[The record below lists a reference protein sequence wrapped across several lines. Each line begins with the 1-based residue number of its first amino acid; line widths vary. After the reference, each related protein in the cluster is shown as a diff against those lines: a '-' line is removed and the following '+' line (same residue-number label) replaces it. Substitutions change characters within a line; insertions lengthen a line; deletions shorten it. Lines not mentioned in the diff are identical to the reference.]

1 MTLASNRSINLIE
14 NIKINVLSQLTSDL
28 IKILLVCRN
37 MEIRF
42 SNTSKNGSRNVEI
55 CANDQWLVAISGGIT
70 VAADVHSQ
78 MSNSFNFT
86 VNVLRV
92 STTSVSLTWSQTS
105 TANNSM
111 NQNISKYHILCTTMF
126 QEWIYVVKVAGV
138 HKTTNSI
145 QISGLL
151 PDSVYNCCVTAHI
164 LINLPIEVINSA
176 CTTVKTL
183 VSPSDLKYQSVVI
196 ALGTGLFVCCLILLC
211 TCISFMLWIVKTK
224 SKSLEV

>member
-1 MTLASNRSINLIE
+1 M
-14 NIKINVLSQLTSDL
+14 LSQLTSDL

-42 SNTSKNGSRNVEI
+42 FNISMNGSRNVEI

-70 VAADVHSQ
+70 VAADIHSQ

-111 NQNISKYHILCTTMF
+111 NQNISKYHISCTTMF
-126 QEWIYVVKVAGV
+126 QELIYVVKVAGV
-138 HKTTNSI
+138 HKTSSI

-164 LINLPIEVINSA
+164 LINLPIEVKNSA
-176 CTTVKTL
+176 CTTVRTL
-183 VSPSDLKYQSVVI
+183 APPSNTNYESVVI
-196 ALGTGLFVCCLILLC
+196 ILGTFLSTSVCCLLLLC
-211 TCISFMLWIVKTK
+211 TCIGLIISFTVYKQSNQQK
-224 SKSLEV
+224 Q

>member
-1 MTLASNRSINLIE
+1 M
-14 NIKINVLSQLTSDL
+14 LSQLTSDL

-42 SNTSKNGSRNVEI
+42 SNISKNGSRNVEI

-86 VNVLRV
+86 INVLRV
-92 STTSVSLTWSQTS
+92 STTSVSLMWSQTS
-105 TANNSM
+105 TTNNAM
-111 NQNISKYHILCTTMF
+111 NQNISKYHISCTTMF

-138 HKTTNSI
+138 HKTNSI

-164 LINLPIEVINSA
+164 LINLPIEVINSV
-176 CTTVKTL
+176 CTTVRTL
-183 VSPSDLKYQSVVI
+183 APPSNTNYESVVI
-196 ALGTGLFVCCLILLC
+196 VLGTFLSVCCLFLLC
-211 TCISFMLWIVKTK
+211 TFIGLIISFTVYKQSNK
-224 SKSLEV
+224 HKQ

>member
-1 MTLASNRSINLIE
+1 M
-14 NIKINVLSQLTSDL
+14 LSRLTSDL

-78 MSNSFNFT
+78 MSNSFNST

-92 STTSVSLTWSQTS
+92 STTSVSLMWSQTS
-105 TANNSM
+105 TANNAM

-138 HKTTNSI
+138 HKTTSSI
-145 QISGLL
+145 QIGGLL

-164 LINLPIEVINSA
+164 LINLPIEVINSV
-176 CTTVKTL
+176 CTTVRTL
-183 VSPSDLKYQSVVI
+183 VPPSNTNYESVVI
-196 ALGTGLFVCCLILLC
+196 VLGTFLSVCCLFVLC
-211 TCISFMLWIVKTK
+211 TCIGLIISFTVYKQSNQQK
-224 SKSLEV
+224 Q